1 MMANHHSRSALTSLD
16 VALATLLDGAEPVAP
31 RPEPLNQALG
41 SIAAAMPANLPA
53 FPLEDTAII
62 DGWACCA
69 LDLVGASGYSPVALS
84 HAPAWVNAGDA
95 MPRGCDCVLQA
106 DLVDCTTSVALAV
119 GEAAPGQG
127 VRREGEDMQ
136 AHRPPVLEG
145 RTISPAD
152 LLIARKAGLSQ
163 IAVRRPRVRLIDVG
177 AGDRQAASLCFLVE
191 SLLASNASIAA
202 VDKISCD
209 ALSIAAA
216 LASEMCDLLVLLGGT
231 GEGRFDATAE
241 ALRSAGAL
249 TAHRIAVRP
258 GETSAIG
265 RLGSTAVIALAVTP
279 ESVLAGYLVFVQPLL
294 DRLSGRSHRQGL
306 PMPLARKIAS
316 KVGISEVVLLA
327 REKDMWMPLAVGT
340 FPLEAIRLAEAWLI
354 VPDDCEGYDAETV
367 VAAMPLRNMN

>member
-163 IAVRRPRVRLIDVG
+163 IAVRRPRVRLIDVA
-177 AGDRQAASLCFLVE
+177 AGDRQTTSLCFLVE
-191 SLLASNASIAA
+191 SMVASNASVVA
-202 VDKISCD
+202 VETTCRD
-209 ALSIAAA
+209 APSIAAA
-216 LASEMCDLLVLLGGT
+216 LAGEACDLLVMIGGT
-231 GEGRFDATAE
+231 GDGLFDATAE
-241 ALRSAGAL
+241 ALRHAGAL
-249 TAHRIAVRP
+249 IAHRIAVRP

-265 RLGSTAVIALAVTP
+265 RLGSTPVVALAGAP

-340 FPLEAIRLAEAWLI
+340 FPLEAIRLAEAWLV
-354 VPDDCEGYDAETV
+354 VPGNCEGYDAETV
-367 VAAMPLRNMN
+367 VAAMPLRNIN